1 MKIIC
6 VGRNYTDHIKE
17 LGNSAPE
24 APVLFL
30 KPATALL
37 KENLPFYHPEFSSDI
52 HHELELVVRI
62 EKNGKSIAEKFA
74 HKYYTHVSLGIDFTA
89 RDLQADCKKKGLPW
103 EISKAFDH
111 SAVIGEFVELS
122 KFPDW
127 QEKGLEFSL
136 LKNGTL
142 VQKANHREMLNSID
156 AVIAYASQFFT
167 LQKGDLLY
175 TGTPAGVSRVQIG
188 DVLEGFLFEQALFRT
203 EIK

>member
-17 LGNSAPE
+17 LGNSTPE

-89 RDLQADCKKKGLPW
+89 RDLQAECKKKGLPW

-127 QEKGLEFSL
+127 KEKGLDFSL

-142 VQKANHREMLNSID
+142 VQKANHREMLNTID

-175 TGTPAGVSRVQIG
+175 TGTPAGVSKIQIG
-188 DVLEGFLFEQALFRT
+188 DVLQGFLFEQELFRT
-203 EIK
+203 EVK